1 MTTSCSVPTAA
12 CSTLTLASSWVH
24 LLPSIADASKDPV
37 QRLLV
42 LKLQEAMTIL
52 KLQKMQRCPESLSVQ
67 AYGGP
72 DAKCLED
79 REIIH

>member
-12 CSTLTLASSWVH
+12 YSTLTLASSWVH

-37 QRLLV
+37 LV

-52 KLQKMQRCPESLSVQ
+52 KFQKMQRCPECLSVQ

-79 REIIH
+79 RKIIR